1 MTGLDHQT
9 AEDAP
14 LLEVRGLVKTF
25 GSGPGLLDRVFK
37 RPGPRRVQ
45 AVRGVDFDLRKGQTL
60 ALVGESG
67 CGKSTVAGCVS
78 GLASPSAGTVKFRGV
93 DMTEIAAKA
102 TTERAQVQMI
112 FQDPYSSLNPR
123 WKVGRSIGDPIL
135 SLGIEKNRAKVR
147 EMVGELLTQVGLSPA
162 DAEKF
167 PHEFSGGQ
175 RQRIAIARALS
186 TRPQLIICDEPTSAL
201 DVSVQAQILNK
212 MRDLQDELGLT
223 FLFITHDLGV
233 VDHMADEIGVMYLGQ
248 VMERASRDDLFS
260 RPRHPYTQA
269 LLGAIPQ
276 LHSDGSELRPPQG
289 ELPDPANPPSGC
301 PFRTRCPHVIARCA
315 EEQPALRL
323 IDNTYVAC
331 HRAEEIS

>member
-1 MTGLDHQT
+1 MTSQYQA
-9 AEDAP
+9 AESAP
-14 LLEVRGLVKTF
+14 ILQVRSLTKTF
-25 GSGPGLLDRVFK
+25 GSGPGLLDRLFS
-37 RPGPRRVQ
+37 RAGPRRVQ
-45 AVRGVDFDLRKGQTL
+45 AVRGVDFDIYPGTTL

-78 GLASPSAGTVKFRGV
+78 GLMAPSTGSVLFRGLDMV
-93 DMTEIAAKA
+93 DIARRA

-123 WKVGRSIGDPIL
+123 WRVGRSIGDPIL
-135 SLGIEKNRAKVR
+135 SLGIEKNRGRVR
-147 EMVGELLTQVGLSPA
+147 EMVAELLVQVGLSA
-162 DAEKF
+162 TDAEKF

-212 MRDLQDELGLT
+212 MRDLQDELSLT

-248 VMERASRDDLFS
+248 MMERASRDDLFA

-276 LHSDGSELRPPQG
+276 LTAGGAELRPPQG

-301 PFRTRCPHVIARCA
+301 PFRTRCPHVIPRCA
-315 EEQPALRL
+315 EERPTLREL
-323 IDNTYVAC
+323 DSTLVAC
-331 HRAEEIS
+331 HRAEEVG

>member
-1 MTGLDHQT
+1 MSGIEQT
-9 AEDAP
+9 SSDTP
-14 LLEVRGLVKTF
+14 LLQVRGLVKTF
-25 GSGPGLLDRVFK
+25 GSGPGFLDKLFR

-45 AVRGVDFDLRKGQTL
+45 AVRCVDFDLRQGQTL

-78 GLASPSAGTVKFRGV
+78 GLTSPTAGTVTFRGI
-93 DMTEIAAKA
+93 DMTEIARKA
-102 TTERAQVQMI
+102 TAERAQVQMI

-135 SLGIEKNRAKVR
+135 SLGIETNRKKVN
-147 EMVGELLTQVGLSPA
+147 ELVGELLTQVGLSPA
-162 DAEKF
+162 DAHKF

-212 MRDLQDELGLT
+212 MRDLQEELSLT

-248 VMERASRDDLFS
+248 VMERASRDDLFA

-276 LHSDGSELRPPQG
+276 LNAEGAELRPPHG

-315 EEQPALRL
+315 DEQPELRQL
-323 IDNTYVAC
+323 DRTLVAC
-331 HRAEEIS
+331 HRAEEVS